1 MSQQQVSSHP
11 SLTALSIHS
20 GGSRSSSIDTAF
32 DSLLQSDDHHPEEQ
46 HHLQTQQQQN
56 NMTNAIIPQSKKGGV
71 LSIVPQQK
79 QQQLVPMNQFSY
91 KCCKC
96 GCTSY
101 TTGQS
106 LTSGGFLSKILNIQ
120 TRKFVTITCND
131 CGFSEFYERYQNPL
145 ANVVD
150 ILIR

>member
-1 MSQQQVSSHP
+1 MNSQL
-11 SLTALSIHS
+11 SLAHC
-20 GGSRSSSIDTAF
+20 SSSSNNSINPSIPLLVSDTATNENQIA
-32 DSLLQSDDHHPEEQ
+32 SSTPSSTITLQQ
-46 HHLQTQQQQN
+46 RITQSS
-56 NMTNAIIPQSKKGGV
+56 P
-71 LSIVPQQK
+71 P
-79 QQQLVPMNQFSY
+79 F
-91 KCCKC
+91 KCSKC

-101 TTGQS
+101 TQGQS

-131 CGFSEFYERYQNPL
+131 CGFSEFYERYQNPI